1 MIRIKPTQI
10 SKNKLSRKN
19 SLVAKEHI
27 LIVNKH
33 ALKTYTNCE
42 SFSFSVNTNLYQ
54 RCFSIMFFVDYL
66 CINPLNMTYNKEHF
80 TELCNYHIHTHL
92 FKITAYRP
100 PPPFFWYTPIC
111 ENILEFSHNT
121 FKLLAYFVYVGFILV
136 NAPPPH
142 PGIPMVV
149 NEKWFYLFRCY
160 MKIKCLHLYNYVV
173 TLIKRSLIHER
184 SRLISIK

>member
-1 MIRIKPTQI
+1 MIRIKLLIRIKPTQI
-10 SKNKLSRKN
+10 SKKKLSRKN

-54 RCFSIMFFVDYL
+54 RCFPIMFFVNYL
-66 CINPLNMTYNKEHF
+66 CINPLNMTYNKENF

-100 PPPFFWYTPIC
+100 PPPLFFGIHPFVKIYWNFHIIRLNYLR
-111 ENILEFSHNT
+111 ILFMW
-121 FKLLAYFVYVGFILV
+121 G
-136 NAPPPH
+136 
-142 PGIPMVV
+142 
-149 NEKWFYLFRCY
+149 LF
-160 MKIKCLHLYNYVV
+160 L
-173 TLIKRSLIHER
+173 
-184 SRLISIK
+184 